1 MFLMA
6 KYAPILRY
14 KLILEKLHG
23 NRRSSSKEMLKY
35 LESSGSKI
43 SPREFL
49 RDIDALSSEL
59 GVDILY
65 ERSGNY
71 YYIDPDTSPGLQSTI
86 SFLELAAEANILIES
101 FKNMKALQKYVVF
114 DHSGATRGLEH
125 LAALLAALKHGQMVR
140 FEHRTY
146 QKGENRTYIV
156 APQLLKQYQGR
167 WYLIAVVE
175 WALNPMTF
183 DLDRISSLEVL
194 PEQAAERRL
203 EPSHFSRIVG
213 VTLNEGPVED
223 VRIRVTALQAQYL
236 EALPLHDSQ
245 RVVRK
250 ANGFV
255 ELSLSVAVNFE
266 LIQELLRL
274 GDAVQVLSPP
284 SLVQEIR
291 EILQKSVDSY
301 GTLT

>member
-23 NRRSSSKEMLKY
+23 NRRSSGKEMLKY
-35 LESSGSKI
+35 LESSGYKI
-43 SPREFL
+43 SPRAFL
-49 RDIDALSSEL
+49 RDIDALGSDYH
-59 GVDILY
+59 VNVLY

-71 YYIDPDTSPGLQSTI
+71 YYIDPSTSYGLQKTI
-86 SFLELAAEANILIES
+86 SFLELAAEANIIIES
-101 FKNMKALQKYVVF
+101 FRDVKALQKYVVF
-114 DHSGATRGLEH
+114 DHSGAAKGLEH
-125 LAALLAALKHGQMVR
+125 LAPLLSALKCRQLVR

-146 QKGENRTYIV
+146 QEGENRTYTA

-167 WYLIAVVE
+167 WYLIVVVE
-175 WALNPMTF
+175 WASNPMVF
-183 DLDRISSLEVL
+183 GLDRISNLEVL
-194 PEQAAERRL
+194 PDQTTERTL
-203 EPSHFSRIVG
+203 EPSLFNKIVG
-213 VTLNEGPVED
+213 VTLSEGPVED
-223 VRIRVTALQAQYL
+223 VRIRATTLQAQYL
-236 EALPLHDSQ
+236 EALPLHNSQ

-255 ELSLSVAVNFE
+255 EFSLAVAVNFE

-274 GDAVQVLSPP
+274 GDTVQVLAPD

-291 EILQKSVDSY
+291 DILQKSLNSY
-301 GTLT
+301 RTLT